1 MTIQEAVKKSIEHG
15 YSLRGIGPSGF
26 YELLDR
32 YSSDVFLDPLFW
44 QSLGK
49 AMEREDRRWG
59 FETCHKGC
67 QWYTDGEGC
76 SDDLPPREK
85 RSPMWKYQWHRF
97 IDHLA
102 EGKDAESFFENTLTN

>member
-32 YSSDVFLDPLFW
+32 YSSDVFLDHLFW

-49 AMEREDRRWG
+49 AMGWDG
-59 FETCHKGC
+59 FEVFTC
-67 QWYTDGEGC
+67 GC
-76 SDDLPPREK
+76 SDVRK
-85 RSPMWKYQWHRF
+85 MKGQRRIWIGKWHRF

-102 EGKDAESFFENTLTN
+102 EGKDAESFFENRLTK